1 MSALCAETERG
12 LALLHL
18 GVLSGFLFFRYV
30 EKKQKRARRGR
41 KRKPIDIPDIM
52 IEIMRDLRLFQG
64 NSPILADAQWGTN
77 WGTD

>member
-30 EKKQKRARRGR
+30 KKVTRRNE
-41 KRKPIDIPDIM
+41 DNHS
-52 IEIMRDLRLFQG
+52 L
-64 NSPILADAQWGTN
+64 TN
-77 WGTD
+77 GHSFGGSC